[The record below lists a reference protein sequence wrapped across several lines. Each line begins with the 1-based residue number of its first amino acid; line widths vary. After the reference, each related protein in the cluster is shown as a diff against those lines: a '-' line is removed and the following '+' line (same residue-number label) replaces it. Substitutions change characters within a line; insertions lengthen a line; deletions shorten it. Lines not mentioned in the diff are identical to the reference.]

1 MVDTYQIVY
10 EYSAGNSISFKSNDM
25 SVDYHRLEWT
35 DTRVD
40 GTRVVTT
47 TGIAWRTFSGSAYIS
62 GNTMDTLDGIQ
73 TGAIVFT
80 GDYPR
85 LTVIYWD
92 GDSTETN
99 VEVRMTSLR
108 VLDKGQG
115 WWLVAVGF
123 EEKDQ

>member
-47 TGIAWRTFSGSAYIS
+47 TGIGWRTFSGTAIIS
-62 GNTMDTLDGIQ
+62 GGTMDTLDGIQ
-73 TGAIVFT
+73 SGAIVFT
-80 GDYPR
+80 GAYPR

-99 VEVRMTSLR
+99 VEVRMTTLR

-115 WWLVAVGF
+115 WWLVALGF